1 MQMAKDTQDNTEYV
15 ILFKGAKLSKR
26 QANKVGFGLIVGF
39 VGALVSVGIFGHDN
53 RLAALAVASVFAL
66 IGYFGL
72 GNWLVKKQ

>member
-1 MQMAKDTQDNTEYV
+1 MDKREKNSDYV
-15 ILFKGAKLSKR
+15 VLFKGTKLSKR

-39 VGALVSVGIFGHDN
+39 VGALVSVGVFGRDN
-53 RLAALAVASVFAL
+53 RLAALAVASVSAL